1 MAGRGRPPKP
11 KEQRTG
17 GYFYTDEETAVVKY
31 IQTNSA
37 KEKND
42 LYEATLKPAFTRMIE
57 SIIRK
62 YFRENI
68 TQEDFQMYFD
78 DTMYHVIEMM
88 PKFKPERGKKAYS
101 YIGTIARHYVL
112 GRLIDKRKILLRDVC
127 FDDISDEL
135 NDCEKLSYN
144 INNSYNSDLSEIIV
158 QTTFKINE
166 LISEENNQ
174 KLSHNEMLVGKALVE
189 LMSNWDDVFT
199 DLGSNK
205 FNKSSILL
213 YLKDTTNLSTAEV
226 RSSMRKYKNIYSKTK
241 SNIFET

>member
-11 KEQRTG
+11 KEQRTD

-42 LYEATLKPAFTRMIE
+42 LYESTLKPAFTRMIE

-62 YFRENI
+62 YFREDI
-68 TQEDFQMYFD
+68 ALDDFQMYFN

-112 GRLIDKRKILLRDVC
+112 GRLIDKRKVTLRDVC
-127 FDDISDEL
+127 YDDMSEEI
-135 NDCEKLSYN
+135 NDCEKYSYS
-144 INNSYNSDLSEIIV
+144 INNQYNSDMSEIIV
-158 QTTFKINE
+158 ETTFKINN
-166 LISEENNQ
+166 LISEEYNQ
-174 KLSHNEMLVGKALVE
+174 KLSHNELLVGNALVE
-189 LMSNWDDVFT
+189 LMTNWDESFADM
-199 DLGSNK
+199 GSNK
-205 FNKSSILL
+205 FNKSTILL
-213 YLKDTTNLSTAEV
+213 YLKETTNLSTNDV
-226 RSSMRKYKNIYSKTK
+226 RKSMRKFKNIYLKTK
-241 SNIFET
+241 ENILQ